1 MERRQFLRL
10 SGAGAAV
17 ALAGSGG
24 CASPFAEDHESVRTR
39 LERATSDEQ
48 YWDVVRS
55 AYLRPEGYVD
65 LDHANTA
72 PTPEPV
78 LDAYVHNV
86 RRLSRAPAEEFDRMW
101 REELEEKCRAP
112 LAAFL
117 GTQPKHLAFVA
128 NTTSAL
134 NTVLHGISLTTG
146 DEILVTDHEYPDM
159 VETVLQ
165 RVDRDGV
172 AMRRVRVPGPMEDAS
187 ELAARVRDAITDRTR
202 LLLISHVSAWNGE
215 VLPVAEVAAVA
226 RSRGVPVL
234 LDAAQSV
241 GIIDVNFEAL
251 GCDFMGA
258 SMHKGLAAPLPTGVL
273 VMRPELVQQVRPLH
287 PPSWS
292 TDEYPMDRF
301 EWSGTFNMAAL
312 ATISDALAFHEMVG
326 PERKSARLRELS
338 GYWQDALRDEPS
350 VRRLTPQQRGRSC
363 GPAAFALEG
372 IPSGTL
378 AKHLRE
384 VRGVLVQSK
393 AGRHSPY
400 DNAIRVSPGAHAT
413 FEDLDVLV
421 NALRAVA
428 RSGLS

>member
-1 MERRQFLRL
+1 
-10 SGAGAAV
+10 
-17 ALAGSGG
+17 
-24 CASPFAEDHESVRTR
+24 
-39 LERATSDEQ
+39 
-48 YWDVVRS
+48 
-55 AYLRPEGYVD
+55 
-65 LDHANTA
+65 
-72 PTPEPV
+72 
-78 LDAYVHNV
+78 
-86 RRLSRAPAEEFDRMW
+86 
-101 REELEEKCRAP
+101 
-112 LAAFL
+112 
-117 GTQPKHLAFVA
+117 PKHLAFVA

-165 RVDRDGV
+165 RVERDGV

-287 PPSWS
+287 PP
-292 TDEYPMDRF
+292 
-301 EWSGTFNMAAL
+301 
-312 ATISDALAFHEMVG
+312 
-326 PERKSARLRELS
+326 
-338 GYWQDALRDEPS
+338 
-350 VRRLTPQQRGRSC
+350 
-363 GPAAFALEG
+363 
-372 IPSGTL
+372 
-378 AKHLRE
+378 
-384 VRGVLVQSK
+384 
-393 AGRHSPY
+393 
-400 DNAIRVSPGAHAT
+400 
-413 FEDLDVLV
+413 
-421 NALRAVA
+421 
-428 RSGLS
+428 

>member
-1 MERRQFLRL
+1 
-10 SGAGAAV
+10 
-17 ALAGSGG
+17 
-24 CASPFAEDHESVRTR
+24 
-39 LERATSDEQ
+39 
-48 YWDVVRS
+48 
-55 AYLRPEGYVD
+55 
-65 LDHANTA
+65 
-72 PTPEPV
+72 
-78 LDAYVHNV
+78 
-86 RRLSRAPAEEFDRMW
+86 MW

-187 ELAARVRDAITDRTR
+187 ELAVRVRDAITDRTR

-428 RSGLS
+428 RIGLS